1 MASPDLAV
9 DADLTVERDG
19 AEALRVSGDGAVVE
33 VIIRSAGAALAL
45 ARDAGLGSGTRRRM
59 LSHAAGL
66 LARGGLTAEVRVGAV
81 LVARAGASVRAGI
94 PRS

>member
-59 LSHAAGL
+59 
-66 LARGGLTAEVRVGAV
+66 RGY
-81 LVARAGASVRAGI
+81 SPHVRAR
-94 PRS
+94 RSL